1 MGSTVDQI
9 LVPFRGEGSGAGELT
24 WGQQGI
30 WTTME
35 RTGRTM
41 NIGGVLALP
50 EGSELDEFEM
60 VLRFLV
66 SRHQSLRTR
75 LRFVDDALPQQVV
88 SEAGE
93 VPLDVVGIDATDD
106 ADAAAEDLRSR
117 YEFTP
122 FDHAHEWPV
131 RMGVI
136 RRENALTH
144 LVVQYGHLAVD
155 GLGIE
160 AAVRDLAHLDRATGT
175 ATVPVA
181 GVRPLEL
188 AAHQRTGAGQ
198 RQSGKSLRYWEN
210 LLRTI
215 PIQKFGGTSS
225 PQQPRFWEIVCR
237 SPAMHLAMRAIAART
252 RTDTSHVLL
261 AAYAVTLARITG
273 RNPSVAQV
281 LVNNRFRPGFADSV
295 SHLTQASICAIDVA
309 DAVFDEVVARAWKVA
324 TNAYLHG
331 YYNTLAQYELV
342 ARVDRDRGA
351 ETDISYF
358 VNDRRDQGHPP
369 GPPPTDDEIQ
379 AARPLTTL
387 RWDRKL
393 DTYDGT
399 FYLHVDSVPDGLE
412 FAIWAD
418 TGHFAPDAIQ
428 ACARE
433 LEAVTVE
440 AALDPHAHTRIRS

>member
-1 MGSTVDQI
+1 MGSTADQI
-9 LVPFRGEGSGAGELT
+9 LVPFRGEGSGAGDLT

-30 WTTME
+30 WKTME

-50 EGSELDEFEM
+50 DGAPLDEFEM

-75 LRFVDDALPQQVV
+75 LRFVDDAMPQQVV

-93 VPLDVVGIDATDD
+93 VPLDVVGIDPTDD
-106 ADAAAEDLRSR
+106 ADAAAEELRHR

-136 RRENALTH
+136 RRGSALTH

-188 AAHQRTGAGQ
+188 AAQQRTGAGE
-198 RQSGKSLRYWEN
+198 RQTAKSLRYWES
-210 LLRTI
+210 LLGSI
-215 PIQKFGGTSS
+215 PTRRFGGESS
-225 PQQPRFWEIVCR
+225 PRQPRFWEIVCR

-252 RTDTSHVLL
+252 RSDTSHVLL

-295 SHLTQASICAIDVA
+295 SHLTQTGICAIDVA
-309 DAVFDEVVARAWKVA
+309 DSGFDEVVARAWKAA
-324 TNAYLHG
+324 TSAYLHG
-331 YYNTLAQYELV
+331 YYSTLAQHELL
-342 ARVDRDRGA
+342 ARVDRERG
-351 ETDISYF
+351 EDIDISYY
-358 VNDRRDQGHPP
+358 VNDRRDQGNPP
-369 GPPPTDDEIQ
+369 GAPPTDDEIR
-379 AARPLTTL
+379 AALPLTTL
-387 RWDRKL
+387 GWGRKL

-399 FYLHVDSVPDGLE
+399 FYLHVDSVPDAIE

-418 TGHFAPDAIQ
+418 TGHFAPDVIQ

-433 LEAVTVE
+433 LEAVTVG
-440 AALDPHAHTRIRS
+440 AALDPRARTGIRS